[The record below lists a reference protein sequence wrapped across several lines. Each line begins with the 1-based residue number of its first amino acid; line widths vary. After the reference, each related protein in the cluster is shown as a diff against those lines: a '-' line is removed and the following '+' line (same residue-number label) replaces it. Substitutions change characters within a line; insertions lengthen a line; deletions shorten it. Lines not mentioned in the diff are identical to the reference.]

1 MTRIMLF
8 SQGMQQQKNNAY
20 DKGGD
25 GFPLFCIGKAIFG
38 LVWCLDVCMQ
48 ECVCERV
55 RHARVC
61 VSETEGGA
69 VMILGETK
77 KKMNR
82 FQKDN
87 PAGGLSF

>member
-1 MTRIMLF
+1 M
-8 SQGMQQQKNNAY
+8 
-20 DKGGD
+20 
-25 GFPLFCIGKAIFG
+25 
-38 LVWCLDVCMQ
+38 WCLDVCMQ
-48 ECVCERV
+48 ERVCERV